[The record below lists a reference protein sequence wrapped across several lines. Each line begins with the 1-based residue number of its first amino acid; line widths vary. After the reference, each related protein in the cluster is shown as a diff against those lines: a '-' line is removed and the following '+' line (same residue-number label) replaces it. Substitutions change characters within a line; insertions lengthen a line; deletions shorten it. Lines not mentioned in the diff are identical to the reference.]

1 MISNNLMK
9 KYIYLVA
16 LLLVGCSNTKK
27 INKESTTRNPL
38 EGTWVLKN
46 ILMGD
51 AMDVSCGFVNEGK
64 VREMT
69 ITFSSDKV
77 DSKFKLYGNS
87 SVNDFSGTYSL
98 LNYNDT
104 IHSGKLLIHPLSA
117 TKMASI
123 NSSWMACENRYLSNL
138 EKMEEFK
145 VSNNRLQLI
154 HSFKIIKYS
163 DSASVEFYQTIL
175 YFDKK

>member
-1 MISNNLMK
+1 MK

-87 SVNDFSGTYSL
+87 SVNDFFGSYSL

-104 IHSGKLLIHPLSA
+104 IHSGKLLIHPLAA
-117 TKMASI
+117 TKMASFD
-123 NSSWMACENRYLSNL
+123 SSWMACENRYLSNL
-138 EKMEEFK
+138 EKMEEFI
-145 VSNNRLQLI
+145 VLNNRLQLI
-154 HSFKIIKYS
+154 HSVKIVPNPNS
-163 DSASVEFYQTIL
+163 SLVEFYQTIL